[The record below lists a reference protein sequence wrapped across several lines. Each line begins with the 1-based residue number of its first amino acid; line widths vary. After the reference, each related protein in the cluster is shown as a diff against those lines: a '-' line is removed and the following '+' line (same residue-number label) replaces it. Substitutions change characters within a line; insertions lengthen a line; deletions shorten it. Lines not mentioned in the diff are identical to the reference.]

1 MANYKMIAARI
12 SPNQPGRPE
21 HYHGPLFP
29 VFEVVVSE
37 DGGPIHHLSVDVDGM
52 WESSGVSYEGT
63 KNPAPQGLADAA
75 TRLLC
80 IHSTPFRKA
89 MLDAHGWAWA
99 EDEAAQEHPLFK

>member
-12 SPNQPGRPE
+12 SPKQPQPAPNS
-21 HYHGPLFP
+21 GPLFP

-37 DGGPIHHLSVDVDGM
+37 DGGPIHHLAVDVDAM
-52 WESSGVSYEGT
+52 WESTGVYYEGT
-63 KNPAPQGLADAA
+63 EKHAPQGLADAA

-80 IHSTPFRKA
+80 VHSTPFRKA
-89 MLDAHGWAWA
+89 MLDVHGWAWA